1 MHVFPRDFKRKF
13 PKITHGEGI
22 YLYDETGKKYLDGAS
37 GAICANIGYGN
48 ATIAR
53 VISEQIERVPFAH
66 GALWNAEENER
77 AAEKI
82 LGIAPKN
89 ISHVWFVNSG
99 SESTEAAVK
108 MARQYHL
115 EKSGGI
121 SEKSL
126 VIGREN
132 SYHGSTLGT
141 LGIGGNVNRRR
152 LFLPMFVDNPKIETH
167 YCYRCPYGST
177 YPSCDIRCA
186 TELEKK
192 INRIGAKYVAAFI
205 AEPIIGSTAGAVV
218 PPPEYWPIVRE
229 ICARH
234 DILLIADEVMTGC
247 GRTGRHF
254 CVDHWDVQPDII
266 ATAKGLAACY
276 FPVGATLVSEEI
288 AKTFAGGS
296 GVFAHSHTFNGMPA
310 ASAAICAVMDFYLK
324 NDLCGNA
331 KKQGE
336 TIAQTYVER
345 LSNCPMVGDVRGK
358 GLMWGIELVEDKET
372 KKPFR
377 RELNVSTRFRDFCL
391 ERGFTVY
398 PGRSMA
404 NGTDGDNLIV
414 GPPLV
419 IDDRELKWLFDALIE
434 ALELFPSPE

>member
-1 MHVFPRDFKRKF
+1 
-13 PKITHGEGI
+13 
-22 YLYDETGKKYLDGAS
+22 
-37 GAICANIGYGN
+37 
-48 ATIAR
+48 
-53 VISEQIERVPFAH
+53 
-66 GALWNAEENER
+66 
-77 AAEKI
+77 
-82 LGIAPKN
+82 
-89 ISHVWFVNSG
+89 
-99 SESTEAAVK
+99 
-108 MARQYHL
+108 
-115 EKSGGI
+115 
-121 SEKSL
+121 
-126 VIGREN
+126 
-132 SYHGSTLGT
+132 
-141 LGIGGNVNRRR
+141 
-152 LFLPMFVDNPKIETH
+152 
-167 YCYRCPYGST
+167 
-177 YPSCDIRCA
+177 
-186 TELEKK
+186 
-192 INRIGAKYVAAFI
+192 
-205 AEPIIGSTAGAVV
+205 
-218 PPPEYWPIVRE
+218 
-229 ICARH
+229 
-234 DILLIADEVMTGC
+234 MTGC

-254 CVDHWDVQPDII
+254 CVDHWDVQPDLI

-288 AKTFAGGS
+288 AKTFADGS